1 MKVISDSPDYMKTC
15 QLSIIK
21 ENESMGDN
29 KRNTKEYLSSDDK
42 AQAEYIEKWV
52 AEHNEKL
59 RRRDERR
66 KNNPFFKLIRK
77 LRRSE

>member
-1 MKVISDSPDYMKTC
+1 
-15 QLSIIK
+15 
-21 ENESMGDN
+21 MGD
-29 KRNTKEYLSSDDK
+29 KRNTEEYMSSDDR
-42 AQAEYIEKWV
+42 AQVEWIRKWIAERD
-52 AEHNEKL
+52 EKL